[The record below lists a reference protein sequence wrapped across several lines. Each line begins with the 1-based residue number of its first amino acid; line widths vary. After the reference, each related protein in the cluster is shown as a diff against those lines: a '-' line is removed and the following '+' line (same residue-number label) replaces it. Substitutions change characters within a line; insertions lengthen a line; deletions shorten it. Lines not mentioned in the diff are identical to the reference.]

1 MLPPCGLGHRLSSAG
16 HLHRSQFCCAPETS
30 PAIMRSVLQ
39 RPRTCMRRRECF
51 VLQSRP
57 NTPLRVSRMDQT
69 VREHIA
75 ALEER
80 LKALSAQLMEEPH
93 LKKRNALEI

>member
-1 MLPPCGLGHRLSSAG
+1 
-16 HLHRSQFCCAPETS
+16 
-30 PAIMRSVLQ
+30 
-39 RPRTCMRRRECF
+39 

>member
-1 MLPPCGLGHRLSSAG
+1 MPALARAAPPSIRLSQPSTDQSWIVLCACVCD
-16 HLHRSQFCCAPETS
+16 RSCDGRAPACEGVNVPCYNRAPTL
-30 PAIMRSVLQ
+30 P
-39 RPRTCMRRRECF
+39 F
-51 VLQSRP
+51 VF
-57 NTPLRVSRMDQT
+57 SRMDQT

-75 ALEER
+75 AQEER